1 MANTE
6 RIVVQVVVQG
16 QKDLANLEKRT
27 GSTTKSFGRMAGQIA
42 AAAAAFST
50 INAAVGSAI
59 KSFRDFEFQMAKV
72 KAVTG
77 ASEKDFAM
85 LSETAKEL
93 GRSTF
98 FTAQQV
104 AELQTNFGKL
114 GFSTKEILDA
124 QEATLLLA
132 TATDTD
138 LGRAAVVAGASIRGF
153 ALDASEAGRVVDVM
167 AKAFTSSAL
176 DIEKFQTSMTKVAPI
191 AAGANI
197 SLEATTAVMG
207 TLTDAGIEASI
218 AGTSLRN
225 IFLKM
230 QDPTSDL
237 SRHLGFT
244 VNSSEDLQKALT
256 QLNEEGLDNAEIMSL
271 VDLRQVAAFQTMIDG
286 AGRISDLT
294 IELDNATGAS
304 ADMAATVG
312 DTLEGA
318 FKRLTSASEGLSIE
332 IMEKLGPGLK
342 DLIDDFAKFLNK
354 MAENSEGISKMIKGL
369 IQVIKWLGIYKAG
382 VIATRIATTA
392 LSTATFTAT
401 AALKSFRIALAKTGI
416 GLVVVALGELAAKFL
431 LVKDAT
437 GDAADETERYADAQE
452 RLKDRTE
459 KFNNLISQRLGTTLK
474 QSQKNVN
481 LLNDEIRIRQ
491 TLLDQEEKRR
501 KQVVG
506 LKLMTD
512 ENIEL
517 TKKEIER
524 LKEKIKLE
532 KSNQE
537 VIKKSI
543 QDQTIANKSL
553 IVAQEKLL
561 AQAQKLPETTE
572 AQLAA
577 KNKQIESIE
586 LEIKRLKELGL
597 TRDKDGNNVQAS
609 IERNIALADAQ
620 QKYMQGIRD
629 NDFETADFA
638 KHKMLL
644 LEEEF
649 NQEARRIQ
657 REFLEAKA
665 NDESL
670 KENERVAAKQA
681 LMQFELDEETRLMDN
696 RIAQMERE
704 KEAEFA
710 LQDAKADA
718 LKGYLNIAAGFAEEG
733 SALAKAIFLLQQG
746 IAVKDVIVDN
756 MRTNAQILMEGAALA
771 IPSLGAS
778 IATAKALVTANN
790 ITAGVSIA
798 AILAQTLQGLGAG
811 KKARGG
817 MIEEYANGGMVH
829 GRSHAQGG
837 EKFAVGGRVVELE
850 GGEAVINKR
859 STAIFRNQLSAMNV
873 AGGGVKFA
881 DGGLLNQPAFSQQ
894 QFNAINQSQMMGA
907 MSAGGGVVV
916 VEADITDSQN
926 TVNVIEAQAT
936 V

>member
-16 QKDLANLEKRT
+16 QKDLANLEKRS

-42 AAAAAFST
+42 AAAAAFSA
-50 INAAVGSAI
+50 INAAVGRSI

-85 LSETAKEL
+85 LNKTAKEL

-114 GFSTKEILDA
+114 GFSTQEILDA

-256 QLNEEGLDNAEIMSL
+256 LLNEQGLDNAEIMSL

-312 DTLEGA
+312 DTLEGS

-342 DLIDDFAKFLNK
+342 DLIDRFAEFLNRLT
-354 MAENSEGISKMIKGL
+354 ENSSGIIKLVKALKNAAKALGL
-369 IQVIKWLGIYKAG
+369 YAVGM
-382 VIATRIATTA
+382 TA
-392 LSTATFTAT
+392 VKVATFAAT
-401 AALKSFRIALAKTGI
+401 VSLKAFTVALARTGL
-416 GLVVVALGELAAKFL
+416 GAAVVLLGSLAAKWL
-431 LVKDAT
+431 LLKDNA
-437 GDAADETERYADAQE
+437 GGAADETERYADAQE

-459 KFNNLISQRLGTTLK
+459 KFNDLISQRLGTTLK

-491 TLLDQEEKRR
+491 TILDQEEKRR
-501 KQVVG
+501 NQVV
-506 LKLMTD
+506 KLNFMTD
-512 ENIEL
+512 ENIKL

-524 LKEKIKLE
+524 LKEKIELE
-532 KSNQE
+532 KTNQR
-537 VIKKSI
+537 VIKQGI
-543 QDQTIANKSL
+543 QDKTIAQNSL
-553 IVAQEKLL
+553 IVAQEKEL
-561 AQAQKLPETTE
+561 AIAQKLPETTE

-837 EKFAVGGRVVELE
+837 E
-850 GGEAVINKR
+850 AVINKR

-907 MSAGGGVVV
+907 MSAGGGGVVV

>member
-27 GSTTKSFGRMAGQIA
+27 GSTTKSFSKMAGQIA
-42 AAAAAFST
+42 AAAAAFSA
-50 INAAVGSAI
+50 INSAVGSAI

-77 ASEKDFAM
+77 ASEKDFKA
-85 LSETAKEL
+85 LSKTAKEL

-138 LGRAAVVAGASIRGF
+138 LGRAAIVAGASIRGF
-153 ALDASEAGRVVDVM
+153 GLDASEAGRVVDVM

-244 VNSSEDLQKALT
+244 VNSSTDLQKALT
-256 QLNEEGLDNAEIMSL
+256 LLNEQGLDNAEIMSL

-294 IELDNATGAS
+294 IELDNANGAS

-318 FKRLTSASEGLSIE
+318 FKRLTSASEGLAIE
-332 IMEKLGPGLK
+332 VMEKLGPGLK

-354 MAENSEGISKMIKGL
+354 LAENSEGISRFIKGL

-382 VIATRIATTA
+382 VIASRIATTA
-392 LSTATFTAT
+392 LTTATFTAVT
-401 AALKSFRIALAKTGI
+401 ALRAFKIALAKTGI
-416 GLVVVALGELAAKFL
+416 GLVVVALAELASGFL
-431 LVKDAT
+431 FA
-437 GDAADETERYADAQE
+437 GDAAKDAAGDTDDFADAQE
-452 RLKDRTE
+452 RLKTRAE
-459 KFNNLISQRLGTTLK
+459 KFEIFMQKSLGRTLK
-474 QSQKNVN
+474 KSKENVKELKRELSLRESVLIQNQKGIIKLTEAEEKAFNS
-481 LLNDEIRIRQ
+481 ERIRIKKKIELEKTNQ
-491 TLLDQEEKRR
+491 QVLKKIKQEETVA
-501 KQVVG
+501 Q
-506 LKLMTD
+506 
-512 ENIEL
+512 
-517 TKKEIER
+517 
-524 LKEKIKLE
+524 
-532 KSNQE
+532 
-537 VIKKSI
+537 
-543 QDQTIANKSL
+543 KSL

-572 AQLAA
+572 KELIA
-577 KNKQIESIE
+577 KNKKVESIE
-586 LEIKRLKELGL
+586 LEIKRLKELGVEK
-597 TRDKDGNNVQAS
+597 DKDGQKTEHQ
-609 IERNIALADAQ
+609 ITKNIALADAQ

-629 NDFETADFA
+629 NDLQSIAEAQA
-638 KHKMLL
+638 EMIR
-644 LEEEF
+644 LEHEF
-649 NQEARRIQ
+649 NEEALRIQ
-657 REFLEAKA
+657 REFLENRM
-665 NDESL
+665 NDETLIES
-670 KENERVAAKQA
+670 ERLAAKQQLA
-681 LMQFELDEETRLMDN
+681 QLDLDEEK
-696 RIAQMERE
+696 RISDIRIQTMLNEQN
-704 KEAEFA
+704 AEET
-710 LQDAKADA
+710 LQDAKAA
-718 LKGYLNIAAGFAEEG
+718 AMKGFLNIAAGLVEEG
-733 SALAKAIFLLQQG
+733 SALAKAIFLLQQAMA
-746 IAVKDVIVDN
+746 IKDVIVTKF
-756 MRTNAQILMEGAALA
+756 RTNAMIMAEGLALS
-771 IPSLGAS
+771 IPTLGAS
-778 IATAKALVTANN
+778 MATATKLVAANN
-790 ITAGVSIA
+790 IMSGISIA
-798 AILAQTLQGLGAG
+798 AILAQTVAQFD
-811 KKARGG
+811 KKAKGG
-817 MIEEYANGGMVH
+817 MIEEFANGGMVN

-859 STAIFRNQLSAMNV
+859 STAMFRNQLSAMNA

-881 DGGLLNQPAFSQQ
+881 DGGLLNQPSFSQQ
-894 QFNAINQSQMMGA
+894 QFNALNQGQMVGA
-907 MSAGGGVVV
+907 MEQSKKVVV
-916 VEADITDSQN
+916 VESDITDSQN
-926 TVNVIEAQAT
+926 TVSVIQSQAII
-936 V
+936 